1 MNEVED
7 IKVLLKKIEE
17 YKKIYN
23 NTIEDFDDR
32 LHKTLFN
39 YQTSVDNFHKV
50 IKELYELSGSDEVR
64 KFLDLKIK
72 DLDKAYKAYEEIRTI
87 WPELFQPSEEEL
99 NDTKDA

>member
-1 MNEVED
+1 MEQ
-7 IKVLLKKIEE
+7 IE
-17 YKKIYN
+17 KFHN

-50 IKELYELSGSDEVR
+50 IKELYELSKSDEVK
-64 KFLDLKIK
+64 KFIDLKMK
-72 DLDKAYKAYEEIRTI
+72 DLDKAYKAYDEIRTI

-99 NDTKDA
+99 NDTKDT